1 MIELASEEVRAAH
14 ARDWKINYDK
24 EQAKKKAEEAGEEYV
39 EEEEEMVRDSAVPEV
54 PEVDEVDEVQVEGEV
69 QEEGGAINYVLLPH
83 IW

>member
-1 MIELASEEVRAAH
+1 MNLHRFVYAGIKELLPRRDEE
-14 ARDWKINYDK
+14 
-24 EQAKKKAEEAGEEYV
+24 EE

>member
-1 MIELASEEVRAAH
+1 MNFYSFDSA
-14 ARDWKINYDK
+14 D
-24 EQAKKKAEEAGEEYV
+24 KKAWIPRQDEEEE

>member
-1 MIELASEEVRAAH
+1 MNFYSFDSA
-14 ARDWKINYDK
+14 D
-24 EQAKKKAEEAGEEYV
+24 KKAWIPRQDEEE